1 MSNHSFTDG
10 SNFAPSRHV
19 DHTWRYALLIFVGFA
34 IASPNSFAE
43 NSATQNNLQPPQTA
57 IASANPTDHTATA
70 SQNQAQFSLDQPI
83 IDQAQILSES
93 QKQQLSE
100 KIQDL
105 YQRNLA
111 QIAIVLVN
119 STQGEPIFDYSF
131 RIAEQWKLGKKGV
144 DNGLLIVVAVQDRKA
159 YLLTGYSL
167 EGTIPDSIASR
178 IIREDMAGHFYQ
190 QDYFAGLNQALQR
203 IEQRLVSD
211 PAILA
216 QADAE
221 SQTQSTSEQG
231 SPWGFLFILV
241 FFVGPMLYSMLGR
254 FLGATVFAGA
264 TFAMSLILGFSFWVG
279 LIFAILIWFL
289 LFVLHFD
296 RLFTHLLQNR
306 TTPHTGH
313 HGHRPMGGGF
323 GGGFGGGGYSGGGGG
338 FGGGGAGGSW

>member
-10 SNFAPSRHV
+10 LNFAPSRHAK
-19 DHTWRYALLIFVGFA
+19 HAWRYALPIFLGLSIV
-34 IASPNSFAE
+34 SPNAFAE
-43 NSATQNNLQPPQTA
+43 NSTPQTA
-57 IASANPTDHTATA
+57 VASANPTVQSATA
-70 SQNQAQFSLDQPI
+70 LQNQAQFALDQPI

-93 QKQQLSE
+93 QKQQLTA

-111 QIAIVLVN
+111 QIAIVMVN

-159 YLLTGYSL
+159 YILTGYGL

-190 QDYFAGLNQALQR
+190 GDYFAGFNQALQR
-203 IEQRLVSD
+203 IEQRLTSD
-211 PAILA
+211 PDLLA
-216 QADAE
+216 QADA
-221 SQTQSTSEQG
+221 QTQAQAQQQEQG
-231 SPWGFLFILV
+231 SPFGFLFILV

-264 TFAMSLILGFSFWVG
+264 TFAMSLILGYSLWVG
-279 LIFAILIWFL
+279 LIFAVLIWFL

-296 RLFTHLLQNR
+296 RLFTFLLQNR
-306 TTPHTGH
+306 GTSTGH
-313 HGHRPMGGGF
+313 YRHRPMGGGF